1 MKNIDGELE
10 KQIEARHAT
19 VDGETSTTVYELMV
33 AIEMGQ
39 KSVRLEIGVW
49 DRMCGPSL

>member
-10 KQIEARHAT
+10 KQIEVCHST
-19 VDGETSTTVYELMV
+19 VDGETLTTVYGLMV

-49 DRMCGPSL
+49 DRLCEPSL